1 MWRTGAG
8 KVGLILNFLFHHL
21 IWVMI
26 FFSLSL
32 KTGAVLGYQCWEC
45 GVVARLGFPVEDS
58 CPEFSPRHHEIK
70 MIKQPAE
77 V

>member
-1 MWRTGAG
+1 M
-8 KVGLILNFLFHHL
+8 IIFNLF
-21 IWVMI
+21 
-26 FFSLSL
+26 L

-58 CPEFSPRHHEIK
+58 CHDFSPRHHEIK
-70 MIKQPAE
+70 TIRKQPME